1 MTFFDVEQGSD
12 EWFAMKKGKFTA
24 STFKDLFAAKTTKAY
39 EKVIYRVVFERLT
52 GESPEGFTNEWMER
66 GKELESEAREK
77 YEMMTF
83 SKVSNG
89 GFVEVNEWIGCS
101 PDGFINDGLGD
112 PKKLLI
118 EIKCPAFN
126 TMINYLLDKKL
137 PKIYEKQVQ
146 GQLYVTGAEWCD
158 FMCYHPKLKPL
169 IIRIGRDESMIT
181 EIKEKLEESIE
192 KAKSL
197 IKQLL

>member
-1 MTFFDVEQGSD
+1 MKFHNVEQGSE
-12 EWFAMKKGKFTA
+12 EWFDLRKGKFTA

-39 EKVIYRVVFERLT
+39 EKAIYQVVFERLT
-52 GESPEGFTNEWMER
+52 GESPENFVSEYMER
-66 GKELESEAREK
+66 GKELESEAIER

-83 SKVSNG
+83 NKVLSG
-89 GFVEVNEWIGCS
+89 GFAELNEWVGCS
-101 PDGFINDGLGD
+101 PDGWLDNGEQ
-112 PKKLLI
+112 LL
-118 EIKCPAFN
+118 EVKCPAFN

-158 FMCYHPKLKPL
+158 FMCYHPKLQPL
-169 IIRIGRDESMIT
+169 IIRIERDESMIL

-192 KAKSL
+192 KAKQIL
-197 IKQLL
+197 NDLKEYK